1 MCFKYKFS
9 IIALCCLKCG
19 MVDVQLSQSSELD
32 IQLIYNSHLPAR
44 LKASHSPSLIRFSLV
59 LRLST
64 FIGCQQAFDS
74 HNSPHGEFIKCQV
87 WKKMFIMRAQR
98 VEEFSYSL
106 ISPPIMKNVFRSEFR
121 WPKILKFPHH
131 LLSLAWSLQGSTRSL
146 CYHHYQ
152 VQICQQ
158 AVRNLM
164 KY

>member
-1 MCFKYKFS
+1 MLLEMWNGWCSAVAIKWTRHKT
-9 IIALCCLKCG
+9 
-19 MVDVQLSQSSELD
+19 
-32 IQLIYNSHLPAR
+32 HLLFTFTGS
-44 LKASHSPSLIRFSLV
+44 LKASPSPSLIKSSPM

-74 HNSPHGEFIKCQV
+74 HNSPHGEFIKCQA
-87 WKKMFIMRAQR
+87 WKKMFIIWARR
-98 VEEFSYSL
+98 VEDFSYSL
-106 ISPPIMKNVFRSEFR
+106 ILPPIMKNVFRSEFR
-121 WPKILKFPHH
+121 WPKIFKFPHH